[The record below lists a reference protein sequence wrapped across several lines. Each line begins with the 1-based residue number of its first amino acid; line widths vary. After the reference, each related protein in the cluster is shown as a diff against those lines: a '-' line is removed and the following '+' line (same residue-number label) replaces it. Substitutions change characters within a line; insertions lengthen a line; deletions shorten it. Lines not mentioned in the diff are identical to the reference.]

1 MAGPED
7 LRLHP
12 GRIQRDLSQSER
24 RSFGSEVAIVQ
35 KVKTRNKTDSQ
46 VEGIASKAEVFRNT
60 QHLAGNQE
68 AGKVC
73 DLKENRK
80 SERGESEA
88 CS

>member
-12 GRIQRDLSQSER
+12 GRIQRDLGLRLATISR
-24 RSFGSEVAIVQ
+24 RDVAIVQ

-46 VEGIASKAEVFRNT
+46 IEGIASQAKISRDT

-68 AGKVC
+68 GKYAISQGRQEV
-73 DLKENRK
+73 
-80 SERGESEA
+80 
-88 CS
+88 